1 MSMKKQFALFST
13 LLLLGSSMPV
23 GAFAEGNNLVAE
35 NSSVAETTAEATTAE
50 DTETTATSETTEATE
65 ESTTE
70 TESSTESSESTTTES
85 TETSGTETTDST
97 TDSTST
103 STTESTTDS
112 TSTSTTEST
121 TDSTSTSTTES
132 STTPT
137 TTPSSSKEQPKPGTS
152 TSESKQPAKPVTP
165 TAPAEKP
172 VEQPAA
178 STPQPEIVPPVT
190 NETVGLVEDD
200 ETFTVSKT
208 KKTEE
213 FIQEIGESAR
223 KVAKDKNLYASVM
236 IAQAILES
244 GSGNSKLSQ
253 KPNYNLF
260 GIKGDYKGQSVSF
273 ITYEDNGFGNLYTV
287 EAKFRQYPT
296 YKESMEDYAKLLKNG
311 LDSNK
316 DFYHGVW
323 KTEAKSYKEATRFL
337 TGKYATDKDYHKK
350 LNALIKTYDLT
361 YYDKEKATVEP
372 MESNFPAYNG
382 KNYDTFN
389 SYAWGNCTQYVYNR
403 ITQLGKRVD
412 LTMGNGQDWGETGRA
427 RGYKVSRTPKAG
439 AAVSFPA
446 GVLGADNTYGHVAF
460 VEKVFKDGSI
470 LISEMNVKELN
481 VVSTRTISAD
491 ETHLMNY
498 IVPKD
503 K

>member
-50 DTETTATSETTEATE
+50 ATETTATSETTEATE

-70 TESSTESSESTTTES
+70 TESSTESSESATTES

-152 TSESKQPAKPVTP
+152 TSESKVTP

-323 KTEAKSYKEATRFL
+323 KTEAKTYKEATRFL

-470 LISEMNVKELN
+470 LISEMNVKGLN

>member
-1 MSMKKQFALFST
+1 MKKQFALFST

-50 DTETTATSETTEATE
+50 ATETTATSETTEATE

-70 TESSTESSESTTTES
+70 TESSTESSESATTES

-152 TSESKQPAKPVTP
+152 TSESKVTP

-323 KTEAKSYKEATRFL
+323 KTEAKTYKEATRFL

-470 LISEMNVKELN
+470 LISEMNVKGLN

>member
-1 MSMKKQFALFST
+1 MKKQFALFST

-50 DTETTATSETTEATE
+50 ATETTATSETTEATE

-70 TESSTESSESTTTES
+70 TESSTESSESATTES

-132 STTPT
+132 STTT

-470 LISEMNVKELN
+470 LISEMNVKGLN

>member
-1 MSMKKQFALFST
+1 MKKQFAMFST

-152 TSESKQPAKPVTP
+152 TSESKQPATKPVTP

-470 LISEMNVKELN
+470 LISEMNVKGLN

>member
-1 MSMKKQFALFST
+1 MEKNKKENEYEKQFALFST

-50 DTETTATSETTEATE
+50 ATETTATSETTEATE

-70 TESSTESSESTTTES
+70 TESSTESSESATTES

-296 YKESMEDYAKLLKNG
+296 YKESMEDYAKLLKM
-311 LDSNK
+311 
-316 DFYHGVW
+316 V
-323 KTEAKSYKEATRFL
+323 
-337 TGKYATDKDYHKK
+337 
-350 LNALIKTYDLT
+350 
-361 YYDKEKATVEP
+361 
-372 MESNFPAYNG
+372 
-382 KNYDTFN
+382 
-389 SYAWGNCTQYVYNR
+389 
-403 ITQLGKRVD
+403 
-412 LTMGNGQDWGETGRA
+412 
-427 RGYKVSRTPKAG
+427 
-439 AAVSFPA
+439 
-446 GVLGADNTYGHVAF
+446 
-460 VEKVFKDGSI
+460 
-470 LISEMNVKELN
+470 
-481 VVSTRTISAD
+481 
-491 ETHLMNY
+491 
-498 IVPKD
+498 
-503 K
+503 

>member
-1 MSMKKQFALFST
+1 MLFRS
-13 LLLLGSSMPV
+13 
-23 GAFAEGNNLVAE
+23 
-35 NSSVAETTAEATTAE
+35 
-50 DTETTATSETTEATE
+50 
-65 ESTTE
+65 
-70 TESSTESSESTTTES
+70 
-85 TETSGTETTDST
+85 
-97 TDSTST
+97 
-103 STTESTTDS
+103 
-112 TSTSTTEST
+112 
-121 TDSTSTSTTES
+121 
-132 STTPT
+132 
-137 TTPSSSKEQPKPGTS
+137 
-152 TSESKQPAKPVTP
+152 
-165 TAPAEKP
+165 
-172 VEQPAA
+172 
-178 STPQPEIVPPVT
+178 
-190 NETVGLVEDD
+190 
-200 ETFTVSKT
+200 
-208 KKTEE
+208 
-213 FIQEIGESAR
+213 ESAR

-470 LISEMNVKELN
+470 LISEMNVKGLN

>member
-1 MSMKKQFALFST
+1 MKKQFALFST

-50 DTETTATSETTEATE
+50 ATEMTATSETTEATE
-65 ESTTE
+65 ETTTE
-70 TESSTESSESTTTES
+70 TESSTESSESATTES

-172 VEQPAA
+172 VEQPTA

-372 MESNFPAYNG
+372 ME
-382 KNYDTFN
+382 
-389 SYAWGNCTQYVYNR
+389 
-403 ITQLGKRVD
+403 
-412 LTMGNGQDWGETGRA
+412 
-427 RGYKVSRTPKAG
+427 
-439 AAVSFPA
+439 
-446 GVLGADNTYGHVAF
+446 
-460 VEKVFKDGSI
+460 
-470 LISEMNVKELN
+470 
-481 VVSTRTISAD
+481 
-491 ETHLMNY
+491 
-498 IVPKD
+498 
-503 K
+503 